1 MKPVQVR
8 VSYNPAYYDSFRN
21 LPHNKVA
28 NRGML
33 YGVNRGI
40 CGGQLGCRRM
50 GYRTYITP
58 EKLKHGY

>member
-28 NRGML
+28 HRTML
-33 YGVNRGI
+33 YSVNRGI
-40 CGGQLGCRRM
+40 AGQLGARRM
-50 GYRTYITP
+50 GYGTYITP
-58 EKLKHGY
+58 EKLKHGH